1 MSWLFSQALVAEY
14 SADTC
19 SDGEPYAPS
28 SGNPIQQAYCAPD
41 KMTEFSRLSR
51 FGMTFKPLTED
62 RGADLL
68 TSYLAASRAR
78 TSAPPEKAP
87 ASTES
92 AAVCGSTWRESSVR
106 YCLDS
111 SSWKTAHCLWEEA
124 LPWSSVILPRWGM
137 TRNGVVYQHRMSERP
152 INATASGLWP
162 TPCKTD
168 GMIGWSETVV
178 KNRETTGLRPSG
190 CKIGYQINYVRQ
202 TFPYVMKDG
211 RYHPKLGE
219 WLNGWPLGWSQL
231 QPLAMDKFREWRQQ
245 HSLCFLDDK
254 ESV

>member
-14 SADTC
+14 SEDTYLVGAL
-19 SDGEPYAPS
+19 SVPS
-28 SGNPIQQAYCAPD
+28 SGNHTQQAFLSHG
-41 KMTEFSRLSR
+41 KTTGFSPLSR
-51 FGMTFKPLTED
+51 FGMMCRPLTDD
-62 RGADLL
+62 RGEVLL
-68 TSYLAASRAR
+68 MSYLAASLAR
-78 TSAPPEKAP
+78 TSVQQEKVVGLKAN
-87 ASTES
+87 
-92 AAVCGSTWRESSVR
+92 AAACGNTWRESSVR

-111 SSWKTAHCLWEEA
+111 SSWKTAHCLWEED

-152 INATASGLWP
+152 INATVSGLWP

-178 KNRETTGLRPSG
+178 KNREETGLRPSG
-190 CKIGYQINYVRQ
+190 CRIGYQINYVRQ

-211 RYHPKLGE
+211 LYHPKLGE

-231 QPLAMDKFREWRQQ
+231 QSLEMGKFREWQQQ
-245 HSLCFLDDK
+245 HSRCSTDK
-254 ESV
+254 EIAA